1 MRSTMT
7 LARMNGKRPQTKL
20 RSPWRLE
27 QTQAIE
33 LAVVS
38 VDEPQSPT

>member
-7 LARMNGKRPQTKL
+7 LARMNGKRLDETVLAMAP
-20 RSPWRLE
+20 R

>member
-7 LARMNGKRPQTKL
+7 LARMNVLDETVLAMAPRQTH
-20 RSPWRLE
+20 S
-27 QTQAIE
+27 IE